1 MAYSS
6 YQTLAVALLQNNVL
20 HVELNRPEAAN
31 AMNAAFW
38 REMRELFALVAADSD
53 VRVVVIS
60 GAGKHFSSGLDLRPG
75 QQPMGDLAQRR
86 PDADIARHALK
97 LRSLITAMQ
106 ESFTAITRCPQPVIA
121 AIHGACVGVSNLSI
135 DIILMLYQNYK
146 LALGASL

>member
-1 MAYSS
+1 MASYSS
-6 YQTLAVALLQNNVL
+6 FQTLAVTLLQNNVL

-60 GAGKHFSSGLDLRPG
+60 GAGKHFSAGLDLRPG
-75 QQPMGDLAQRR
+75 QQPMGELAQRH

-121 AIHGACVGVSNLSI
+121 AIHGACVGVSSVNTLI
-135 DIILMLYQNYK
+135 VLYLK
-146 LALGASL
+146 AC